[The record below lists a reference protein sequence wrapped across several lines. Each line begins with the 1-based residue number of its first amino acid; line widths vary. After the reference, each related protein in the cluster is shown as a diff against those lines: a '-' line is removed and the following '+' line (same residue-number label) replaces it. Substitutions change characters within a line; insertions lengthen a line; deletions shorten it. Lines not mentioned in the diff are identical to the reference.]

1 MHTQHVKFSTYV
13 AWGSVVGVAVA
24 VGVVFEE
31 GEVGLDDDVAGS
43 VLEVVVVVVFFL
55 PSPSLVLVFFL
66 VVLLDFI
73 DTTYYCITVKDV
85 KSGWSNIGWLSFEFE
100 ESKGGL
106 KIQSSKTSNKHV
118 FGSIVW
124 CIDVIENCETKKRD
138 PRAQ

>member
-1 MHTQHVKFSTYV
+1 MHTQHVKFSAYV

-31 GEVGLDDDVAGS
+31 GEVGWDDDVAGS

-85 KSGWSNIGWLSFEFE
+85 KSGWSNIGGLGCEFE
-100 ESKGGL
+100 ISKGGA
-106 KIQSSKTSNKHV
+106 KDPKFEDIQQTSMDQLCGAN
-118 FGSIVW
+118 
-124 CIDVIENCETKKRD
+124 
-138 PRAQ
+138 